1 MKIKALIF
9 VLILASCSN
18 SNKLTLDVEIKD
30 LKKGKLVLTKLNDSI
45 FQPID
50 SFNVNGEKNIVFKN
64 EFDEPQFLFLNLFT
78 NESLEPLS
86 LSFFAEKGQIKLV
99 TSLEK
104 YGYELKVTGSKNDS
118 IYRNYLKL
126 NKKFNDEKV
135 DLIKKSFEKR
145 KSQENDSVVIIDDL
159 LLKLN
164 KRQFLHNANYVIRH
178 KNYEISPYLAI
189 TDLKSSKKI
198 LDTVYKSLSAKVL
211 KSKYSLILKSLL

>member
-1 MKIKALIF
+1 MKIKALIL
-9 VLILASCSN
+9 VIILASCSN
-18 SNKLTLDVEIKD
+18 SNELILDVEIKD
-30 LKKGKLVLTKLNDSI
+30 LKKGKLVLSKLNDSI
-45 FQPID
+45 FQTID
-50 SFNVNGEKNIVFKN
+50 SFNVNGQKNIVFKN
-64 EFDEPQFLFLNLFT
+64 ELNEPQFLFLNLFT
-78 NESLEPLS
+78 NESYEPLS
-86 LSFFAEKGQIKLV
+86 LTFFAEKGKLKLV

-118 IYRNYLKL
+118 IYREYLKL

-145 KSQENDSVVIIDDL
+145 KSQENDSVIIIDDL

-164 KRQFLHNANYVIRH
+164 KRQFLHNANYVIRN

-189 TDLKSSKKI
+189 TDLKDSKKI
-198 LDTVYKSLSAKVL
+198 LDTVYKSLSDKVL

>member
-1 MKIKALIF
+1 MKIKALLLA
-9 VLILASCSN
+9 LILASCSN
-18 SNKLTLDVEIKD
+18 SNELILDVEIKD

-50 SFNVNGEKNIVFKN
+50 SFNVNGQKNIVFKN
-64 EFDEPQFLFLNLFT
+64 QLNEPQFLFLNLFT
-78 NESLEPLS
+78 NESYEPLS

-145 KSQENDSVVIIDDL
+145 KSQENDSVIIIDDL

-164 KRQFLHNANYVIRH
+164 KRQFLHNANYVIRN

-189 TDLKSSKKI
+189 TDLKDSKKI
-198 LDTVYKSLSAKVL
+198 LDTVYKSLSDKVL

>member
-1 MKIKALIF
+1 MKIKALIL
-9 VLILASCSN
+9 VIILASCSN
-18 SNKLTLDVEIKD
+18 SNELILDVEIKD
-30 LKKGKLVLTKLNDSI
+30 LKKGKLVLSKLNDSI
-45 FQPID
+45 FQTID
-50 SFNVNGEKNIVFKN
+50 SFNVNGQKNIVFKN
-64 EFDEPQFLFLNLFT
+64 ELNEPQFLFLNLFT
-78 NESLEPLS
+78 NESYEPLS
-86 LSFFAEKGQIKLV
+86 LTFFAEKGKLKLV

-118 IYRNYLKL
+118 IYREYLKL

-145 KSQENDSVVIIDDL
+145 KNQENDSVIIIDDL

-164 KRQFLHNANYVIRH
+164 KRQFLHNANYVIRN

-189 TDLKSSKKI
+189 TDLKNSKKI
-198 LDTVYKSLSAKVL
+198 LDTVYKSLSAEVL